1 MAQFDQSFKD
11 EVRAKN
17 DIVEVISSYVKLER
31 RGNRYVGL
39 CPFHGEKT
47 PSFHVIPDQ
56 QFYHC
61 FGCKASGDVFSF
73 VQQQEHM
80 TFYEAIVHLAK
91 RARIPLPKEERT
103 PEEEKAYRERR
114 ALFDALDLAARF
126 YHHQLYE
133 EAGKAGLEYLLRRG
147 LTEETIRRFRLGWAP
162 GRGAL
167 YRSLRNRFPPEM
179 LQKAGLILT
188 RRDGSGYTDA
198 FFDRVMFPIADLSG
212 RVVGFGG
219 RILEGQAAK
228 YKNTAETPLFSKRH
242 VLFGLDQAKEAMRA
256 RNQAI
261 LVEGYMDVIMPHQ
274 YGIQNVVAPL
284 GTALTD
290 EQCRVIR
297 QQAAQ
302 AIVAFDMDTAGQ
314 MATLRGLEKL
324 YETGCDVR
332 VLQIP
337 DGKDPDEFIRTHGV
351 AAFEK
356 ALTEAIPLI
365 EFKLNQALPKEVGN
379 TPEEQAKALEAV
391 ARVILEEKSEV
402 LQVAYVDKVADRL
415 AEDPIAKPG
424 IKMAIDRQMKRLLRQ
439 GFQHNQPDSRN
450 NRRDAGV
457 SNPEESRSS
466 GYQGPGSGY
475 QGRGAGYQRSG
486 REYDPRSRW
495 SDQPPERPVSV
506 VPPVTIAEGALR
518 AERALLYLLLQNPGL
533 LRRTEAEL
541 GEMPFEDPNHQQ
553 LFAVVRPLC
562 LEPDPFAGGSL
573 MNRVLDR
580 LSDPDA
586 RLILT
591 EMVAKPMVSGDSEKE
606 AADCIEKIRKH
617 RDSRRLEDLQKQIRV
632 AEAAGQKVNP
642 SIVMEYLELARK
654 LKPSRS

>member
-1 MAQFDQSFKD
+1 MAQFDQAFKD

-61 FGCKASGDVFSF
+61 FGCKASGDVFAF

-80 TFYEAIVHLAK
+80 TFFEALVHLAK

-114 ALFDALDLAARF
+114 GMFEALDLAARF
-126 YHHQLYE
+126 FHHQLME
-133 EAGKAGLEYLLRRG
+133 EAGKPSLDYLLRRG

-167 YRSLRNRFPPEM
+167 YRALRGRFPIEIM
-179 LQKAGLILT
+179 EKAGLVLP

-198 FFDRVMFPIADLSG
+198 FFDRVMFPIADLNG
-212 RVVGFGG
+212 RVIGFGG
-219 RILEGQAAK
+219 RILEGQGAK
-228 YKNTAETPLFSKRH
+228 YKNTAETPLFSKRQ

-274 YGIQNVVAPL
+274 YGVQNVVAPL

-297 QQAAQ
+297 QQAQQ

-324 YETGCDVR
+324 YDTGCDVR

-337 DGKDPDEFIRTHGV
+337 DGKDPDEFIRAHGV

-356 ALTEAIPLI
+356 ALTEAIPLL
-365 EFKLNQALPKEVGN
+365 EFKLRGAMAKNTGN
-379 TPEEQAKALEAV
+379 TPEAKARTLEAV
-391 ARVILEEKSEV
+391 ARVLADVNDDLLRE
-402 LQVAYVDKVADRL
+402 AYVDQVADRL
-415 AEDPIAKPG
+415 SGDNPLSKPDL
-424 IKMAIDRQMKRLLRQ
+424 KLAIDRQMNRLLRQ

-450 NRRDAGV
+450 NRVDVGETSPGSLQSQGLGQPSWRQPAG
-457 SNPEESRSS
+457 SGQLGFQRSS
-466 GYQGPGSGY
+466 QVN
-475 QGRGAGYQRSG
+475 A
-486 REYDPRSRW
+486 
-495 SDQPPERPVSV
+495 
-506 VPPVTIAEGALR
+506 PVTLADLAHR
-518 AERALLYLLLQNPGL
+518 SERTLLALLLNSPRVLQ
-533 LRRTEAEL
+533 RIER
-541 GEMPFEDPNHQQ
+541 EMGATFSDPHHQMIYDV
-553 LFAVVRPLC
+553 ARPIC
-562 LEPDPFAGGSL
+562 LEPDPFAGGSIAA
-573 MNRVLDR
+573 RVLDR

-586 RLILT
+586 RLILS
-591 EMVAKPMVSGDSEKE
+591 EMVAKPMVTSDSEKE

-617 RDSRRLEDLQKQIRV
+617 RDSRRIEDLTNLIRA
-632 AEAAGQKVNP
+632 AEASRQKVDP
-642 SIVMEYLELARK
+642 AIVLELTELMKRH
-654 LKPSRS
+654 KPSRS